1 MKPAR
6 IAILTLLGG
15 AALLSAS
22 GVHAGITSH
31 GNSCVPAHPVLDANS
46 FLYGS
51 TGIGRVTFERAWVVC
66 PLPAEKSI
74 GSVANFDIQIESSY
88 PEERFQCI
96 GAVFDSDGE
105 LIASTPIV
113 SSTGKTGRRRLSTE
127 VEVGSTGSTSYSVAC
142 FLNGDIAA
150 LRVY

>member
-22 GVHAGITSH
+22 GVQAGITSH

-51 TGIGRVTFERAWVVC
+51 NGIGRVTFERAWVVARC
-66 PLPAEKSI
+66 PRRSRSGPSPTSIFKLNLRTRKS
-74 GSVANFDIQIESSY
+74 
-88 PEERFQCI
+88 
-96 GAVFDSDGE
+96 VFN
-105 LIASTPIV
+105 ASEPC
-113 SSTGKTGRRRLSTE
+113 STRT
-127 VEVGSTGSTSYSVAC
+127 V
-142 FLNGDIAA
+142 I
-150 LRVY
+150 